1 MTATTDLIVCTRELL
16 LHLNQGLPEH
26 EREAYIKKT
35 DDLLD
40 QRFILMKQVDF
51 QSTEAQKMKDV
62 LLKQDRAIK
71 QLLDQHQQII
81 KDDIKR
87 LKVQKVKS
95 KQYANPY
102 EAVGMSDGVFYDK
115 RN

>member
-1 MTATTDLIVCTRELL
+1 MKTTTDFIACTRELL

-26 EREAYIKKT
+26 DREVYIKKT

-40 QRFILMKQVDF
+40 QRFTIMRQVDF
-51 QSTEAQKMKDV
+51 QSVEAEKMKDV

-71 QLLDQHQQII
+71 QLLEQHQQVI

-87 LKVQKVKS
+87 LKVQKEKS
-95 KQYANPY
+95 KHYANPY
-102 EAVGMSDGVFYDK
+102 ASVGMSDGAFYDK

>member
-1 MTATTDLIVCTRELL
+1 MTLTKFLTCTRDLL
-16 LHLNQGLPEH
+16 LHLNQGLPEN
-26 EREAYIKKT
+26 EREAYIQKT
-35 DDLLD
+35 DDFLD
-40 QRFILMKQVDF
+40 QRFTLMRQVDF
-51 QSTEAQKMKDV
+51 QSAEVEKVKEV

-71 QLLDQHQQII
+71 QLLEQHQQII

-87 LKVQKVKS
+87 LKVQKEKG

-102 EAVGMSDGVFYDK
+102 ASVGMNDGVFYDK